1 MAMIMRA
8 EFRKLYHRK
17 IFIGVLLISL
27 FSLIYALGA
36 YFHWHFITISGHID
50 LVVFMTSMW
59 KLLMMLGLPLIFFTY
74 LSASI
79 LGSET
84 IDGQILL
91 EILRVSSR
99 KQLIQAKFITM
110 ILLVTAVFM
119 LNMGFS
125 CLFYFTLM
133 IPSGNAAMVSRFSLQ
148 LLLISFSDLIFL
160 ILMIAIAFFF
170 AIDKNSFQATLF
182 TLGVYIFLMF
192 LAKIDGLNV
201 WMPGYFSLTNSPQ
214 FSVPWFIYHLGLNI
228 FFILLFFNY
237 TTRKFIKKQF

>member
-1 MAMIMRA
+1 MAKMMYA

-17 IFIGVLLISL
+17 IVIGVLLISL

-74 LSASI
+74 LNASI

-91 EILRVSSR
+91 ELLRVNSR
-99 KQLIQAKFITM
+99 KQLIQAKFMTM
-110 ILLVTAVFM
+110 VLLVTTVFI
-119 LNMGFS
+119 LNMGLS

-133 IPSGNAAMVSRFSLQ
+133 VPSGNAAMTSRFSLQ
-148 LLLISFSDLIFL
+148 LLLISFTDLIFL
-160 ILMIAIAFFF
+160 ILMITIAFFF
-170 AIDKNSFQATLF
+170 AIDRSSFQATLF
-182 TLGVYIFLMF
+182 TLEIYILLMF
-192 LAKIDGLNV
+192 LAKIDGLNI
-201 WMPGYFSLTNSPQ
+201 WMPGYFSLTNDPQ
-214 FSVPWFIYHLGLNI
+214 FSVPWFVYHLGLDI
-228 FFILLFFNY
+228 FLVLIFFNY